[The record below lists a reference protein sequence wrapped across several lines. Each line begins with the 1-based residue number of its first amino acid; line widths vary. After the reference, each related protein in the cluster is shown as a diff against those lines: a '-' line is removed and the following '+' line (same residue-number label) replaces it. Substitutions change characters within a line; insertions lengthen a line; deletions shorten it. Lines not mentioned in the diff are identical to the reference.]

1 MLASYAGFL
10 LLIYFLLCHFCGV
23 AAIPTHAQNAT
34 VSSADETALQEMEGI
49 EKPWTPSPLRR
60 GTSDLLLSCA
70 VTIALAVWSS
80 ILVNIQMSPDATL
93 PRPKYAQSKADIDTE
108 QDSHGKKNAKKSIRR
123 QISGFCTFALKTLR
137 LGLDPRHR
145 VRWKYKA
152 LWAFLNVMLPELA
165 LAVALDEWR
174 RSRDLMKAL
183 HNLELQDYG
192 RGDDS
197 RDKHK
202 RTPLFAKWNMT
213 ICFYAVM
220 GGFYV

>member
-1 MLASYAGFL
+1 MLASYSGFL
-10 LLIYFLLCHFCGV
+10 LLIYFLLRQFCGV
-23 AAIPTHAQNAT
+23 AAIPTHAHNAT
-34 VSSADETALQEMEGI
+34 VSSTNETAFQEMEDI

-60 GTSDLLLSCA
+60 GTNDLLLSCA

-93 PRPKYAQSKADIDTE
+93 PRPKYARSKTDIDTE
-108 QDSHGKKNAKKSIRR
+108 QYCHGEKNAKKSTYR
-123 QISGFCTFALKTLR
+123 QISGCCTFALKTLR

-174 RSRDLMKAL
+174 KSRDLMKAL
-183 HNLELQDYG
+183 HDLEL
-192 RGDDS
+192 GDDNEHK
-197 RDKHK
+197 DK
-202 RTPLFAKWNMT
+202 RTPLFANWNMT
-213 ICFYAVM
+213 MCFYVVM